1 MAGHRHGP
9 ATTSSGHRSP
19 GSTDRARGPA
29 RSATP
34 IVITSVVAGG
44 TEIRACR
51 QTVAAPFWSPD
62 GARIVFGSNKGGQF
76 DIYQKPAG
84 GLGAEEPLVTS
95 DQFKLATGIS
105 TDGRFL
111 MLQSTAAETSS
122 DLWVAPMT
130 GDRMFLRTASSKR

>member
-1 MAGHRHGP
+1 M
-9 ATTSSGHRSP
+9 
-19 GSTDRARGPA
+19 
-29 RSATP
+29 
-34 IVITSVVAGG
+34 
-44 TEIRACR
+44 
-51 QTVAAPFWSPD
+51 
-62 GARIVFGSNKGGQF
+62 FGSNKGGQF

-111 MLQSTAAETSS
+111 MLQSTTAETSS

-130 GDRMFLRTASSKR
+130 GDRKPFVFLRTRFVEEVGRSQLTAAD